1 MIVIFS
7 VLPIIL
13 PCLTLFSTSVSSE
26 TGGKGKHRKPPAEH
40 GGRRRGQCRSEQ
52 GACARCREPRRAAD
66 PGGDEH
72 TRAERETGKP
82 RRRALRLLLFLFA
95 PGDRPGLGRIA
106 ARAAERHGLD
116 DGRRE
121 ILRAVIENA
130 VVR

>member
-1 MIVIFS
+1 MFYRT
-7 VLPIIL
+7 PIDFFTNI
-13 PCLTLFSTSVSSE
+13 
-26 TGGKGKHRKPPAEH
+26 
-40 GGRRRGQCRSEQ
+40 
-52 GACARCREPRRAAD
+52 
-66 PGGDEH
+66 
-72 TRAERETGKP
+72 
-82 RRRALRLLLFLFA
+82 LLFLFA